1 MPLLVRLPEPEIAS
15 LLSPA
20 ASHRAPLHRRSLTVA
35 QLQAVC
41 RELRLKVSGLKDEV
55 RARIQAWNAAHNS
68 SNTLWLPSECRDLCR
83 VCYLKKGPGWAIARA
98 TGAHKVTRN
107 RHETEQTFS
116 AAEQGRI
123 QHFLGEARKEAAK
136 HAAMKAARGA
146 ALRVSDASV

>member
-1 MPLLVRLPEPEIAS
+1 M
-15 LLSPA
+15 
-20 ASHRAPLHRRSLTVA
+20 TVA

-98 TGAHKVTRN
+98 AGAQKVTRN

-116 AAEQGRI
+116 DAEQGRI
-123 QHFLGEARKEAAK
+123 QHFLGEARKEAVK
-136 HAAMKAARGA
+136 HAAMNAARDV
-146 ALRVSDASV
+146 ALPVSDASV